1 MMTELPYLRIEV
13 EEYETP
19 FGYNVVSNLK
29 AYSGV
34 SIRNNVIQRIDII
47 SSMSGCFT
55 DENLEKYRS
64 QIFKIMSGEF
74 TDKDSI
80 CKVLTHFYR
89 TDKVFNKFVSTNY
102 YFGSSAGKTL
112 YGIIIEA
119 FKDKYLEAYNK
130 AYELLRGN
138 YYKVICESEGYLYF
152 ATPDRMDFIVAVPA
166 GYKEETISYAKSWK
180 GEYNCIKL

>member
-47 SSMSGCFT
+47 SSMSECFT

-80 CKVLTHFYR
+80 CKVLTHFY
-89 TDKVFNKFVSTNY
+89 N
-102 YFGSSAGKTL
+102 G
-112 YGIIIEA
+112 
-119 FKDKYLEAYNK
+119 
-130 AYELLRGN
+130 
-138 YYKVICESEGYLYF
+138 
-152 ATPDRMDFIVAVPA
+152 
-166 GYKEETISYAKSWK
+166 
-180 GEYNCIKL
+180 